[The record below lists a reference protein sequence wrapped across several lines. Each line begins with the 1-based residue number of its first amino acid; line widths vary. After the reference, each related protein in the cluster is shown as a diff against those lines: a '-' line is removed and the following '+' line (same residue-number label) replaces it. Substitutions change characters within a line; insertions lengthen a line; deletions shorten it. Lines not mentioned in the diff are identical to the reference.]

1 MIGAYKIVTWT
12 VIIVIWI
19 ILVSL
24 YATYSSTHPP
34 RQPID
39 VTPKDIDLDYEA
51 VSFDTDDGV
60 TIKAWFIPA
69 GEKTKKT
76 IIAMHGYPFNKAN
89 ILGFARFLHEDYNL
103 LFFDFRAMGES
114 SGKVTTGGLNEQKD
128 LAAAIKYLRENKNIT
143 KVGTLGFSLG
153 AAVSILSA
161 KDNPEIKVIVSDS
174 GYATLDRIIRSM
186 YRQFFFLKAPFVKSS
201 EFFAKVLFG
210 IDVNKVSPLD
220 EIKNINTP
228 ILFIHGEKDSQISVE
243 DSKLLYEAANQ
254 PKELWII
261 KEADHGESHYL
272 KGKEYER
279 RVLEFFDRYLK

>member
-1 MIGAYKIVTWT
+1 MIGAYKIISWA
-12 VIIVIWI
+12 VIIAVWI

-39 VTPKDIDLDYEA
+39 ITPKDINLDYEA

-60 TIKAWFIPA
+60 EIKAWFIPA
-69 GEKTKKT
+69 EDRTKLT
-76 IIAMHGYPFNKAN
+76 IIALHGYPFNKAN
-89 ILGFARFLHEDYNL
+89 ILGFARFLHKDYNL

-114 SGKVTTGGLNEQKD
+114 AGKLTTGGFYEQKD
-128 LAAAIKYLRENKNIT
+128 LAAAIKYLKENKNIT

-153 AAVSILSA
+153 AAVSILSV
-161 KDNPEIKVIVSDS
+161 KDNPEIKAIVSDS

-186 YRQFFFLKAPFVKSS
+186 YRQFFFLKAPFVKCS
-201 EFFAKVLFG
+201 EFFAEVLFG
-210 IDVNKVSPLD
+210 IDIAKVSPLD
-220 EIKNINTP
+220 EIKKINTP
-228 ILFIHGEKDSQISVE
+228 ILFIHGERDSQIPVE
-243 DSKLLYEAANQ
+243 NSKLLYEAANQ

-272 KGKEYER
+272 QGKEYER

>member
-1 MIGAYKIVTWT
+1 MIGAYKIITWA
-12 VIIVIWI
+12 VIIVVWVLLI
-19 ILVSL
+19 SL
-24 YATYSSTHPP
+24 YTAYMATHPP

-39 VTPKDIDLDYEA
+39 ATPKDINLDYES
-51 VSFDTDDGV
+51 VSFDTEDGV
-60 TIKAWFIPA
+60 EIKAWFIPA
-69 GEKTKKT
+69 EAKTKLT
-76 IIAMHGYPFNKAN
+76 VIALHGYPFNKAN

-114 SGKVTTGGLNEQKD
+114 AGRLTTGGLNEQKD
-128 LAAAIKYLRENKNIT
+128 LAAAIKYLKEKKNIT

-161 KDNPEIKVIVSDS
+161 KDNPEIKAIVSDS

-186 YRQFFFLKAPFVKSS
+186 YRQFFFFKAPFVKGS

-210 IDVNKVSPLD
+210 IDVAKVSPLD
-220 EIKNINTP
+220 EIKQMNVP
-228 ILFIHGEKDSQISVE
+228 ILFIHGEKDSQIPVE
-243 DSKLLYEAANQ
+243 NSKLLYEAANQ

-279 RVLEFFDRYLK
+279 RVLEFFYKHLG